1 MRKQYKRTDAALDP
15 YSSDGHD
22 GIVVN
27 GEIVL
32 GVNLAVNRLIERKIQ
47 TDGELAYSENG
58 KVVLIKARELKK

>member
-1 MRKQYKRTDAALDP
+1 MDKSTKDLRDK
-15 YSSDGHD
+15 
-22 GIVVN
+22 
-27 GEIVL
+27 IVL